1 MSTLIIVLDF
11 GKLLKARPFFWL
23 TAAIDTDGFV
33 RKVEIY
39 HASTDHEK
47 TKEGIFSDYR
57 EKESR
62 ICILVCTV
70 AFGMG
75 IDIPRH

>member
-1 MSTLIIVLDF
+1 MSTLITFLDF

-23 TAAIDTDGFV
+23 IDTDCFV
-33 RKVEIY
+33 RKVEMY

-62 ICILVCTV
+62 IRILVCTV